1 MTEQT
6 EQDERL
12 KRVAREWTGL
22 AGEMLSVE
30 GICGAI
36 YAFGSELAVRRLRDR
51 FGRRGHVAF
60 SSPCQSWYFVLDPD
74 ADHPRGVHAV
84 IETSRAAVSE
94 RTPVFRVDM
103 GDFAAGA
110 DPVEAGR
117 VCDELR
123 DAFERITG
131 ADCRV
136 TLRDQRELV
145 LGTSNDGKTTTAR
158 RPSM

>member
-1 MTEQT
+1 MTDHTGHHELHQRT
-6 EQDERL
+6 
-12 KRVAREWTGL
+12 AREWSGL
-22 AGEMLSVE
+22 AGETLAVE
-30 GICGAI
+30 NIGGCV

-60 SSPCQSWYFVLDPD
+60 SPPRQSWYFVLDPD
-74 ADHPRGVHAV
+74 ADHPRGVHAM
-84 IETSRAAVSE
+84 IETSRAALSE